1 MQIYQS
7 TPDYYRDYIEH
18 GWLKDQAAKVHKY
31 IERHR
36 GKNGKW
42 VYVYR
47 KAKNLY
53 ERGKRQV
60 GLKTGK
66 YSNYNEDYINT
77 YPDYL
82 QRSVRQTRSG
92 NRRVIIAGPN
102 GTKGYQHFE
111 DKVYDNAR
119 SKTYDKHSKF
129 ERQSGYAMNGDP
141 RYKKT
146 KKRRAK

>member
-1 MQIYQS
+1 MQTYQS
-7 TPDYYRDYIEH
+7 TPDFYRDYIEH
-18 GWLKDQAAKVHKY
+18 GYLKDAAAKAHKY
-31 IERHR
+31 IERYK

-60 GLKTGK
+60 GLRTGK

-77 YPDYL
+77 HPDYL
-82 QRSVRQTRSG
+82 QRAIRQTGSG
-92 NRRVIIAGPN
+92 NRRVIITGPS
-102 GTKGYQHFE
+102 GKKSYLHFE

-119 SKTYDKHSKF
+119 TKHYDKHSKF
-129 ERQSGYAMNGDP
+129 ERQAE
-141 RYKKT
+141 
-146 KKRRAK
+146 